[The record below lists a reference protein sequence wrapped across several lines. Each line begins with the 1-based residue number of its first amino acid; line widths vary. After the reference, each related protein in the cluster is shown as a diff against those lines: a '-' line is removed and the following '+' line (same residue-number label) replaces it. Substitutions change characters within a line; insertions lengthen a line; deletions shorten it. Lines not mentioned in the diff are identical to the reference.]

1 MELYR
6 PKLRDGMVY
15 SITGALL
22 LRLLASGAE
31 SEDLKKN
38 VVLDEAVSIVAS
50 PGQASYGSPRDATLY
65 PTG

>member
-1 MELYR
+1 
-6 PKLRDGMVY
+6 MVY